1 MSKKPQGTFCAK
13 ASNINQFWW
22 SFHYMFVYHHIGGIG
37 KCFKN
42 HFWWLM
48 TSFKI
53 QKEGYFGYFISPT
66 FKLLWQDFFTDLY
79 FGFKIPLIKVI
90 CCSNFFYLPPA
101 ILLEQYHLRYK
112 KKPLSFLFWLLEEWE
127 YLTIFQNAAPTT
139 MKVGNWK
146 FKNRSNFVKNS
157 SLEKT

>member
-1 MSKKPQGTFCAK
+1 MCQSLKYQPILMKFSHVCKSTHF
-13 ASNINQFWW
+13 
-22 SFHYMFVYHHIGGIG
+22 GGIG

-112 KKPLSFLFWLLEEWE
+112 NKPLSFLFWLLDEWE